1 MSKLEKGAAPL
12 GLPYVKIGLRRNRA
26 DLSEAI
32 EHRVDRMIGAGLVE
46 EVRHLVEMGHA
57 GSAVVRNTLGYKE
70 ILLHLDGRVSLAEA
84 SDLIKKNTR
93 SFAKRQ
99 MTWFGKETDIR
110 WLGMEKLN
118 DLESTVSEVCRSY
131 DLTSGA

>member
-1 MSKLEKGAAPL
+1 
-12 GLPYVKIGLRRNRA
+12 LPYVKIGLRRNRA

-46 EVRHLVEMGHA
+46 EVRHLVEMGYA